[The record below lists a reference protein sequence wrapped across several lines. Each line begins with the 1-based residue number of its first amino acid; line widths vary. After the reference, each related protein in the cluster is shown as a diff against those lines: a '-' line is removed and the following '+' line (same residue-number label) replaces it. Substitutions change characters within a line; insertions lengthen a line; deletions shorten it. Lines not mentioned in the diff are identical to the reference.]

1 MKILFVCN
9 EYPPAPSGGIG
20 IFVKNLSEQLLK
32 HNIQPIVIGV
42 YPIQRDL
49 VETINDVTVYRFAEQ
64 KLISSHFKLGR
75 ILNNIYSKYLLSKK
89 VAAIEKNEDIDMIE
103 SYEWNGPLFSKPKS
117 KLIIRLHGG
126 NTPHAEAEGVQ
137 RNSFIAFWEKRNLR
151 MADLIVP
158 VSEHI
163 LKITQKSF
171 GTMKV
176 PFKKIYNSINDS
188 LFCINEKVQR
198 DKNLVL
204 FVGKF
209 HARKG
214 VFELFQIIEILMNLN
229 ENYRFVFIGNHTEEN
244 KAQLMK
250 SISTIYSSRIEFIN
264 QVSQT
269 ELPAFYQRAN
279 LMIMP
284 TLAEAFGLT
293 TIEAM
298 ACGCVVAMNDIP
310 VAREI
315 IEDDRDG
322 IIIDVKNFEESA
334 NKINKLLNN
343 DSKIEQLRMNAIRRV
358 NENFSNKVVTQQNV
372 EMYKSLNHEN

>member
-1 MKILFVCN
+1 M
-9 EYPPAPSGGIG
+9 PSGGIG
-20 IFVKNLSEQLLK
+20 IFVKNLAEQ
-32 HNIQPIVIGV
+32 IVKQNLQAVIIGM
-42 YPIQRDL
+42 YPIKEDL
-49 VETINDVTVYRFAEQ
+49 IETINGIKIYRFAERHIFS
-64 KLISSHFKLGR
+64 KHLKFGR
-75 ILNNIYSKYLLSKK
+75 IANAILNKYLLSKNIG
-89 VAAIEKNEDIDMIE
+89 VVEKKEEIDLIE

-117 KLIIRLHGG
+117 KLIVRLHGG
-126 NTPHAEAEGVQ
+126 NTPHADAEGIR
-137 RNSFIAFWEKRNLR
+137 RNRFIAFWEKKNLN

-176 PFKKIYNSINDS
+176 PIRRIYNSINDS
-188 LFCINEKVQR
+188 LFNLNENVQR
-198 DKNLVL
+198 DKNLIL

-214 VFELFQIIEILMNLN
+214 VFELFQILQILMNLN
-229 ENYRFVFIGNHTEEN
+229 KSYRFVFIGNHTEEN
-244 KAQLMK
+244 RKQLME

-315 IEDDRDG
+315 IENNRDG

-334 NKINKLLNN
+334 NKINELLNN
-343 DSKIEQLRMNAIRRV
+343 DSKIEQLRINAIRKV